1 MTDLA
6 DGKYLSL
13 TTFRA
18 DGTPVATPVWL
29 VRNGPHLEVITDAN
43 SGKVKRLRANPNVLV
58 APCTARG
65 VVTGPSQQAT
75 AQLLD
80 PEASAAVATR
90 IADKYGL
97 LGRMM
102 LWWGARRHTAEAN
115 GGRIGIAITLGQ

>member
-29 VRNGPHLEVITDAN
+29 VRNGAHLEVITDAN
-43 SGKVKRLRANPNVLV
+43 SGKVKRLRVNPNVIV

-65 VVTGPSQQAT
+65 TVTGAPQQAT
-75 AQLLD
+75 AKLLD
-80 PEASAAVATR
+80 PAASAAVAKR
-90 IADKYGL
+90 IAKKYGL
-97 LGRMM
+97 IGRMM
-102 LWWGARRHTAEAN
+102 LWWGARRSDQ
-115 GGRIGIAITLGQ
+115 GGGQIGIAITISQ